1 MMRWL
6 VVALM
11 VLVGVP
17 QIGTLNLAHAQVLTV
32 PEPDWCLH
40 QGQSVWEARRPAQ
53 NALARITIDLRC
65 IDDVVSGVRVKA
77 ETRCGR
83 ALCTWGFAEEAEVD
97 GASLNAVFFTFTAT
111 RVMRLVVTGNQVNVE
126 VVNNYNQ
133 PGRAGDR
140 LSGQLMLAE

>member
-17 QIGTLNLAHAQVLTV
+17 QAGTSNLAHAQVLTV

-53 NALARITIDLRC
+53 NAMARITIDLRC

-97 GASLNAVFFTFTAT
+97 GASLRAVFFTFTAT
-111 RVMRLVVTGNQVNVE
+111 RVMRLVVTGNQVNAD
-126 VVNNYNQ
+126 VVNDYNQ

-140 LSGQLMLAE
+140 MSGQFTLQ

>member
-1 MMRWL
+1 MRRL
-6 VVALM
+6 VLALM

-17 QIGTLNLAHAQVLTV
+17 HVGAPGLAHAQVLTV

>member
-1 MMRWL
+1 MMRWFVL
-6 VVALM
+6 ALM

-17 QIGTLNLAHAQVLTV
+17 DMGAPNVAHAQVLTV
-32 PEPDWCLH
+32 PEPDWCFH

-97 GASLNAVFFTFTAT
+97 DASLRAVFFTFTAT

-133 PGRAGDR
+133 PGRESDT
-140 LSGQLMLAE
+140 LTGQLMLAE